1 MARSRQKVKGAKCA
15 ESNRA
20 GVAVKPAL
28 AQAIRDMRDLL
39 MDEFGNDFAF
49 VVLGRG
55 ETVAASNAR
64 DGDVP
69 PEVVPDPP
77 DGRVYSP
84 RELRDLPEGTVVR
97 HPDHGDGEVRES
109 GSRRMVHFG
118 HVNFRV
124 VSDGPPWDKPI
135 IVTLPKPP
143 TAG

>member
-1 MARSRQKVKGAKCA
+1 MARSRQKVVKGAK
-15 ESNRA
+15 SNRA

-28 AQAIRDMRDLL
+28 AQTIRDMRDLL

-77 DGRVYSP
+77 EGRVYTP
-84 RELRDLPEGTVVR
+84 RELLRLPEGTAIR
-97 HPDHGDGEVRES
+97 HPDHGAGELHGS
-109 GSRRMVHFG
+109 GTYRLVHFQ
-118 HVNFRV
+118 HVSFSV

-135 IVTLPKPP
+135 IVTVPKLAE
-143 TAG
+143 AGA